1 MRGGLCTLLQSL
13 LCFEFPIRRKVGE
26 MDVGRNGEMGRGK
39 GKALHSCDKKRRKIR
54 RKGLGWLDR
63 KGGDDKARAV
73 LSSSPLFEREK

>member
-1 MRGGLCTLLQSL
+1 MRGGLHVLVVPFV
-13 LCFEFPIRRKVGE
+13 FEFPIRRKVGE
-26 MDVGRNGEMGRGK
+26 MDVGRKRSG

-73 LSSSPLFEREK
+73 LPSPPLFEREK